1 MSMPNTSASNSS
13 SMSSSYNRIVGSRG
27 GDRVSGANVSIT
39 GGQAGP
45 QLSPATTERLRLAE
59 ARRLDEERRA
69 AERRRLMS
77 MSPLERA
84 GEMQKQINAEMQANK
99 SAWDRMQAVEKQKRY
114 GTAPVSMPK
123 YSPKPSEFTPT
134 FKGV

>member
-13 SMSSSYNRIVGSRG
+13 SMSSSYNRIIGSRG

-39 GGQAGP
+39 GGKAGP
-45 QLSPATTERLRLAE
+45 QLSPATTERLRLGE
-59 ARRLDEERRA
+59 ARKLDEERRA

-84 GEMQKQINAEMQANK
+84 EEFQKQVNSEIEANE
-99 SAWDRMQAVEKQKRY
+99 SAWNRMQATEKQKRY
-114 GTAPVSMPK
+114 GNAPVSIPK
-123 YSPKPSEFTPT
+123 YSPKPGEVSLQ
-134 FKGV
+134 FKGI